1 MFSKTHFHPV
11 NILEKII
18 AQKRKEIEAGKKE
31 RTLAYFTK
39 QPLFEKKTRSL
50 KQSVLDHPGWAVIA
64 EFKRKSPSAGTIN
77 GDAILKDVVKTY
89 AESGAAGISVLTDEV
104 FFGGRLA
111 DLEASRDAGKP
122 LLRKDFIIDPWQVFE
137 SKASG
142 ADAILL
148 IASCL
153 EKQQIK
159 ELADTATSIGL
170 EVLLELHHEEEL
182 DLLYRGISLVG
193 VNNRDLGN
201 FTVDLEHSAAMA
213 EKIGGDHV
221 KIAESGIKNLSDLRY
236 LAACGFDGFLIG
248 SLFMKEKDPGL
259 ACKNFIQKL
268 KHN

>member
-1 MFSKTHFHPV
+1 M

-18 AQKRKEIEAGKKE
+18 AHKRKEIEAAKKE
-31 RTLAYFTK
+31 RTVAYFTR

-50 KQSVLDHPGWAVIA
+50 KQSVLDHAGWAVIA
-64 EFKRKSPSAGTIN
+64 EFKRRSPSAGLIN
-77 GDAILKDVVKTY
+77 GTALVEDVVKAY
-89 AESGAAGISVLTDEV
+89 AENGAAGISVLTDEV

-111 DLEASRDAGKP
+111 DLEAAGEAGKP
-122 LLRKDFIIDPWQVFE
+122 LLRKDFIIDPWQVYE
-137 SKASG
+137 AKASG

-153 EKQQIK
+153 EKHEIK
-159 ELADTATSIGL
+159 ALADTAASLGL
-170 EVLLELHHEEEL
+170 EILLELHHEAEL
-182 DLLYRGISLVG
+182 DALYRGISLVG

-201 FTVDLEHSAAMA
+201 FTVDLEHSAQMA
-213 EKIGGDHV
+213 ERIGKEHV

-236 LAACGFDGFLIG
+236 LSACGFDGFLIG